1 MVGSHTR
8 IVQEIATLEE
18 AIAHLASEFD
28 QVYQNHL
35 TVLGKVLRQELILAC
50 YHICTQAYPDAFLRL
65 SFREREKLQQ
75 DLKNLAIASQNKLQN
90 LVVQVNGDL
99 HNDDDDDD
107 DNDDDNDDD
116 DNDDDDDFDLEE
128 ESAKEEKAEESHAIV
143 LSIRT
148 PEQLIRWQEAIEKGL
163 IQIIKNLS
171 QNANRRLQQSSILPK
186 RLPEQVL
193 EAASKAEAAGE
204 TIPGPKNLLTL
215 VLETVQSEEGENNG
229 IETTTLHIVAIHLR
243 LGEIE
248 FSEGNLNASRHQIRN
263 LSAKLHNLRRDYQK
277 KLRERA
283 VVEAESA
290 WRASWYDDH

>member
-8 IVQEIATLEE
+8 IEQEIAKLEE
-18 AIAHLASEFD
+18 AIAYLASQFE
-28 QVYQNHL
+28 QTYQNYL
-35 TVLGKVLRQELILAC
+35 TALGKVVRQELILAC
-50 YHICTQAYPDAFLRL
+50 YHICTQAYPDAFLQL

-75 DLKNLAIASQNKLQN
+75 DLKNLAIASQSKLQN
-90 LVVQVNGDL
+90 LVGQVNGDL
-99 HNDDDDDD
+99 INEEKEDDEDDE
-107 DNDDDNDDD
+107 
-116 DNDDDDDFDLEE
+116 DDDFDLEE
-128 ESAKEEKAEESHAIV
+128 DMETEEKPEESHAIV

-148 PEQLIRWQEAIEKGL
+148 PERLIRWQEAIEKGL

-171 QNANRRLQQSSILPK
+171 HNANRRLQQSSILPK

-193 EAASKAEAAGE
+193 DAASKAEAAGE

-263 LSAKLHNLRRDYQK
+263 LSAKLYNLRRDYQK

>member
-8 IVQEIATLEE
+8 IGQEIAALEE

-28 QVYQNHL
+28 HAYQNYL
-35 TVLGKVLRQELILAC
+35 TTLGKVVRKELILAS
-50 YHICTQAYPDAFLRL
+50 YHICTQAYPDAFIQL

-90 LVVQVNGDL
+90 LVGQVNRDL
-99 HNDDDDDD
+99 IDEEKEDDEEDE
-107 DNDDDNDDD
+107 
-116 DNDDDDDFDLEE
+116 DDDFDLEE
-128 ESAKEEKAEESHAIV
+128 EREKEEKPEESHAIV

-148 PEQLIRWQEAIEKGL
+148 PERLIRWQEAIEKGMIL
-163 IQIIKNLS
+163 IIKNLS
-171 QNANRRLQQSSILPK
+171 KNANRRLQQSNILPK

-193 EAASKAEAAGE
+193 DAAAKAEAAGE

-215 VLETVQSEEGENNG
+215 VLETVQSEEGENPG
-229 IETTTLHIVAIHLR
+229 IETATLHIVAIHLR

-263 LSAKLHNLRRDYQK
+263 LSAKLYNLRRDYQK

-283 VVEAESA
+283 VIEAESA
-290 WRASWYDDH
+290 WRACWYEDH